1 MAAEAARRGD
11 GRGNGAWASL
21 RQFLRMV
28 KFEHTIFGLPF
39 VLMGMVLAAG
49 GLPPGEK
56 IFWILLAA
64 VGARNFAMSLNRFAD
79 RDLDPKNPRTK
90 DRSEFQGLLHS
101 ARIWVLMAAFGGLFV
116 FSAWMLNPLA
126 FGLSF
131 AVAGVVIV
139 YSYSKRFT
147 SLSHVFLGFVLGAAP
162 AGAWVAVRGDLGA
175 VPTLLFVGVT
185 LWVGGFDIIYGC
197 LDLDF
202 DRSENLFSAPRR
214 LGIRGALVLSA
225 AMHLGTVL
233 CFSFA
238 GWLAGLGSLYWVGL
252 AAAAGLLVWEHWVV
266 RPGDLSRVNLSF
278 FNINAWVSVIVS
290 AGALADVFLAAG

>member
-1 MAAEAARRGD
+1 M
-11 GRGNGAWASL
+11 
-21 RQFLRMV
+21 RMV

-39 VLMGMVLAAG
+39 VFMGMVLAAD
-49 GLPPGEK
+49 GLPPVER
-56 IFWILLAA
+56 IFWIILAA

-79 RDLDPKNPRTK
+79 RDLDPQNPRTK

-101 ARIWVLMAAFGGLFV
+101 ARIWILMAAFGGLFI

-126 FGLSF
+126 FRLSF
-131 AVAGVVIV
+131 AVAGVVIL

-147 SLSHVFLGFVLGAAP
+147 SFTHIFLGFVLGAAP

-175 VPTLLFVGVT
+175 VPVLLFAGVT
-185 LWVGGFDIIYGC
+185 LWVGGFDIIYAC
-197 LDLDF
+197 LDVDF
-202 DRSENLFSAPRR
+202 DQSENLFSVPR
-214 LGIRGALVLSA
+214 LMGIRGALALSA
-225 AMHLGTVL
+225 AMHAGTVACL
-233 CFSFA
+233 FYA
-238 GWLAGLGSLYWVGL
+238 GRLAGLGSIYWVGL

-290 AGALADVFLAAG
+290 AGALADVFLTAG